1 MNDIDAA
8 SLTAKVSVL
17 EGALTEA
24 NDRVTALEMQ
34 LALLADALAETN
46 DAPHTIDRHRENCR
60 LLAQVRKRRWE
71 TSNPHP
77 PPAPA
82 SARGRLALGREE
94 QPPEERQGRSD
105 YEQNDVCGKVE
116 IRARLGPG

>member
-71 TSNPHP
+71 TSNPPPPP
-77 PPAPA
+77 PPAPVT
-82 SARGRLALGREE
+82 ARAAVAGDGGRDRHTR
-94 QPPEERQGRSD
+94 QEERDERNMPQVR
-105 YEQNDVCGKVE
+105 
-116 IRARLGPG
+116 R